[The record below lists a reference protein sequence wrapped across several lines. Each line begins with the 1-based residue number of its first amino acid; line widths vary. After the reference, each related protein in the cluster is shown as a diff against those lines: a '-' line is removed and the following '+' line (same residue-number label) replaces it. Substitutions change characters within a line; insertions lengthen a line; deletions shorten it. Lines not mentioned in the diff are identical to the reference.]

1 MDIFSN
7 CNYQKSNKEP
17 VKNKNVETNALE
29 TTNFQAK
36 ILERQMND
44 WLRQKHGMNYDP
56 VSLNKH
62 KNIEV
67 YENNTTNTDASNN
80 AASNNAASNFVDR
93 EIINKFRNKK
103 WTSLPKSLKWNL
115 IKIYCE
121 KNELDNKN
129 YKKNLEKN
137 IEMNVIYDHKNGE
150 ITSIDLIG

>member
-1 MDIFSN
+1 MDIFTT
-7 CNYQKSNKEP
+7 CNYQKSNNNI
-17 VKNKNVETNALE
+17 VKNNNVDSSTLE

-67 YENNTTNTDASNN
+67 YENNTNN
-80 AASNNAASNFVDR
+80 ANNNASNFVDR

-121 KNELDNKN
+121 KNEIDEKK

-150 ITSIDLIG
+150 ITSIDLIE

>member
-1 MDIFSN
+1 MDIFSI
-7 CNYQKSNKEP
+7 CNYQKSNKES
-17 VKNKNVETNALE
+17 VKNKNVDTNALE

-67 YENNTTNTDASNN
+67 YENTNTSTN
-80 AASNNAASNFVDR
+80 SFVDR

-103 WTSLPKSLKWNL
+103 WSSLPKSLKWNL

-121 KNELDNKN
+121 KNEKDENI

-137 IEMNVIYDHKNGE
+137 IEMNVIYDHINGE
-150 ITSIDLIG
+150 ITAIDL

>member
-1 MDIFSN
+1 MDIFST
-7 CNYQKSNKEP
+7 CNYQKSNKEI
-17 VKNKNVETNALE
+17 VKNKTVDSSSSNALE

-56 VSLNKH
+56 VLLNKH

-67 YENNTTNTDASNN
+67 YENNANTNTNS
-80 AASNNAASNFVDR
+80 FVDR

-103 WTSLPKSLKWNL
+103 WTTLPKSLKWNL

-121 KNELDNKN
+121 NNDKDENI
-129 YKKNLEKN
+129 YKKKLEKN

-150 ITSIDLIG
+150 ITSIE

>member
-1 MDIFSN
+1 MDIFST

-67 YENNTTNTDASNN
+67 YENNTNTD
-80 AASNNAASNFVDR
+80 NAASNFVDR

-121 KNELDNKN
+121 KNEIDDKH

-150 ITSIDLIG
+150 ITSIDLIE